1 MGEMI
6 SDSNIQYIVGK
17 IFSRV
22 IRYFHCMFQIV
33 EENMSVQ
40 SFGITKV
47 PILGLYLGVSG
58 KNAIWM

>member
-1 MGEMI
+1 
-6 SDSNIQYIVGK
+6 
-17 IFSRV
+17 
-22 IRYFHCMFQIV
+22 MFQIV